1 MAEIS
6 VLMASHN
13 GARFIRQSLDSILN
27 QTFSDFELI
36 VINDAST
43 DDTSVILDEYKCRD
57 GRIRVYSNSENK
69 GLTYSLNE
77 ALKKVSADSRYICRM
92 DDDDICE
99 PTRLEKQINFF
110 YEHEQIGI
118 VGCNALIIDD
128 ENREIGSRKVPAN
141 HEQITAILPR
151 YNPMIHPSVMIR
163 RNVLE
168 AVGGYNEKYR
178 TSQDY
183 ELWFRL
189 AANGVKFVNLQ
200 ENLLQYR
207 ETRSAVRRKSLK
219 YRLVDFQI
227 RKEGYKL
234 LKLPFY
240 KYCYLLLP
248 LVLGIVPMPVYKL
261 LKKIDPRRKS

>member
-1 MAEIS
+1 
-6 VLMASHN
+6 
-13 GARFIRQSLDSILN
+13 
-27 QTFSDFELI
+27 
-36 VINDAST
+36 
-43 DDTSVILDEYKCRD
+43 
-57 GRIRVYSNSENK
+57 
-69 GLTYSLNE
+69 
-77 ALKKVSADSRYICRM
+77 M

-99 PTRLEKQINFF
+99 PTRLEKQIDFLDSHR
-110 YEHEQIGI
+110 EIGI
-118 VGCNALIIDD
+118 VGSNAVIIDD
-128 ENREIGSRKVPAN
+128 TNNIVGQRCVPTK
-141 HEQITAILPR
+141 HEQIIKVLPR
-151 YNPMIHPSVMIR
+151 YNPIIHPSVMIKR
-163 RNVLE
+163 EVLE
-168 AVGGYNEKYR
+168 NVGGYNEKFR

-189 AANGVKFVNLQ
+189 AANGIKFANLQ
-200 ENLLQYR
+200 ENLLKYR